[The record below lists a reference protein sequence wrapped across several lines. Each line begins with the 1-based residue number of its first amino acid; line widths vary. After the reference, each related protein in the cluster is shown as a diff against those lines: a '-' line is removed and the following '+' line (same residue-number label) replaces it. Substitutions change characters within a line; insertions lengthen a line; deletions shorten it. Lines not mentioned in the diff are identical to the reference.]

1 MDELTAAGI
10 TDPDLRAS
18 YEECKRLNAL
28 HGKTYYLA
36 TLLLPKA
43 KRPFVH
49 ALYGFARY
57 ADEIVDDLASELSVE
72 EKAEVL
78 SKWGNGVLAD
88 LKKGISQDHVG
99 RALIDTVK
107 RFDIPHEHFEAFL
120 HSMTMDL
127 TVQEYESYED
137 LLEYVYGSAAVI
149 GLEMVPI
156 LGPLHNDAFEAAKK
170 LGIAFQLANFI
181 RDVDEDLDR
190 GRVYLPLKEL
200 GQFGVTREMLEER
213 VLDLP
218 MREADVAIRMKEPSQ
233 ADLIR
238 KRLMGVRMRL
248 YASPDYLAKHG
259 TPERIEDVAQHRLIC
274 QNPTA
279 HQVGA
284 GAMLVAHL
292 MSYEPRSTLKV
303 NNYFGVLQGVLSNL
317 GVGVLPD
324 YLTQDFPNLSR
335 VMPEVESAEVPVFLA
350 YPEELR
356 HSKRVSAFRDFV
368 QEEIISYRKQ
378 LKDQAVS

>member
-10 TDPDLRAS
+10 TDSDLRAS

-28 HGKTYYLA
+28 HGKTYFLA

-57 ADEIVDDLASELSVE
+57 ADEIVDDLASELSIE
-72 EKAEVL
+72 EKAEAL
-78 SKWGNGVLAD
+78 SNWGNGVLAD
-88 LKKGISQDHVG
+88 LKKGTSDDHVG

-127 TVQEYESYED
+127 TVQEYETYED

-190 GRVYLPLKEL
+190 GRVYLPIKEL
-200 GQFGVTREMLEER
+200 AQFGVSREMLEER
-213 VLDLP
+213 VLTPEIVEALKFQIARVRQLQAEAAPGIAMLEATSRPCIEAASTLYCGIVDEVEKIGYDIFNQRAKTSTGRR
-218 MREADVAIRMKEPSQ
+218 MRVAGAAFM
-233 ADLIR
+233 
-238 KRLMGVRMRL
+238 KRL
-248 YASPDYLAKHG
+248 
-259 TPERIEDVAQHRLIC
+259 
-274 QNPTA
+274 
-279 HQVGA
+279 
-284 GAMLVAHL
+284 LV
-292 MSYEPRSTLKV
+292 
-303 NNYFGVLQGVLSNL
+303 
-317 GVGVLPD
+317 
-324 YLTQDFPNLSR
+324 SR
-335 VMPEVESAEVPVFLA
+335 
-350 YPEELR
+350 
-356 HSKRVSAFRDFV
+356 
-368 QEEIISYRKQ
+368 
-378 LKDQAVS
+378 

>member
-57 ADEIVDDLASELSVE
+57 ADEIVDDLASELSIK
-72 EKAEVL
+72 EKSEAL
-78 SKWGNGVLAD
+78 SNWGNGVLAD
-88 LKKGISQDHVG
+88 LKKGTSEDHVG

-127 TVQEYESYED
+127 TVQEYETYED

-190 GRVYLPLKEL
+190 GRVYLPIKEL
-200 GQFGVTREMLEER
+200 AQFGVTREMLEER
-213 VLDLP
+213 VL
-218 MREADVAIRMKEPSQ
+218 
-233 ADLIR
+233 
-238 KRLMGVRMRL
+238 
-248 YASPDYLAKHG
+248 
-259 TPERIEDVAQHRLIC
+259 TPEIIEALKFQIARVRQLQAEAAPGIAMLEATSRPCIEAASTLYCGIVDEVEKIGYDIFNQRAKTSTARRIRV
-274 QNPTA
+274 
-279 HQVGA
+279 A
-284 GAMLVAHL
+284 GAAFIKRHL
-292 MSYEPRSTLKV
+292 I
-303 NNYFGVLQGVLSNL
+303 
-317 GVGVLPD
+317 
-324 YLTQDFPNLSR
+324 SR
-335 VMPEVESAEVPVFLA
+335 
-350 YPEELR
+350 
-356 HSKRVSAFRDFV
+356 
-368 QEEIISYRKQ
+368 
-378 LKDQAVS
+378 

>member
-28 HGKTYYLA
+28 HGKTYFLA

-57 ADEIVDDLASELSVE
+57 ADEIVDDLASELSIE
-72 EKAEVL
+72 EKAQAL
-78 SKWGNGVLAD
+78 STWGDGVLAD
-88 LKKGISQDHVG
+88 LKKGTSDDHVG

-127 TVQEYESYED
+127 TVQEYETYED

-156 LGPLHNDAFEAAKK
+156 LGPLHQDAYEAAKK

-190 GRVYLPLKEL
+190 GRVYLPIKEL
-200 GQFGVTREMLEER
+200 AQFGVTREMLEER
-213 VLDLP
+213 VL
-218 MREADVAIRMKEPSQ
+218 
-233 ADLIR
+233 
-238 KRLMGVRMRL
+238 
-248 YASPDYLAKHG
+248 
-259 TPERIEDVAQHRLIC
+259 TPEIIEALKFQIARVRQLQAEAAPGIAMLEVSSRPCIEAASTLYCGIVDEVEKIGYDIFNQRAKTSTGRRIRV
-274 QNPTA
+274 
-279 HQVGA
+279 A
-284 GAMLVAHL
+284 GAAFIKRQLI
-292 MSYEPRSTLKV
+292 
-303 NNYFGVLQGVLSNL
+303 
-317 GVGVLPD
+317 
-324 YLTQDFPNLSR
+324 SR
-335 VMPEVESAEVPVFLA
+335 
-350 YPEELR
+350 
-356 HSKRVSAFRDFV
+356 
-368 QEEIISYRKQ
+368 
-378 LKDQAVS
+378 

>member
-1 MDELTAAGI
+1 VDELTAAGI

-28 HGKTYYLA
+28 HGKTYFLA

-57 ADEIVDDLASELSVE
+57 ADEIVDDLASELSIE
-72 EKAEVL
+72 EKAEAL
-78 SKWGNGVLAD
+78 SNWGNGVLAD
-88 LKKGISQDHVG
+88 LKKGTSDDHVG

-127 TVQEYESYED
+127 TVQEYETYED

-190 GRVYLPLKEL
+190 GRVYLPIKEL
-200 GQFGVTREMLEER
+200 AQFGVTREMLEER
-213 VLDLP
+213 VL
-218 MREADVAIRMKEPSQ
+218 
-233 ADLIR
+233 
-238 KRLMGVRMRL
+238 
-248 YASPDYLAKHG
+248 
-259 TPERIEDVAQHRLIC
+259 TPEIVEALKFQIARVRQLQAEAAPGIAMLEASSRPCIEAASTLYCGIVDEVEKIGYDIFNQRAKTSTGRRIRV
-274 QNPTA
+274 
-279 HQVGA
+279 A
-284 GAMLVAHL
+284 GAAFIKRQLI
-292 MSYEPRSTLKV
+292 
-303 NNYFGVLQGVLSNL
+303 
-317 GVGVLPD
+317 
-324 YLTQDFPNLSR
+324 SR
-335 VMPEVESAEVPVFLA
+335 
-350 YPEELR
+350 
-356 HSKRVSAFRDFV
+356 
-368 QEEIISYRKQ
+368 
-378 LKDQAVS
+378 

>member
-1 MDELTAAGI
+1 MDELSAAGI

-88 LKKGISQDHVG
+88 LKKGTSQDHVG
-99 RALIDTVK
+99 RALIDTVN

-137 LLEYVYGSAAVI
+137 LIEYVYGSAAVI

-213 VLDLP
+213 VL
-218 MREADVAIRMKEPSQ
+218 
-233 ADLIR
+233 
-238 KRLMGVRMRL
+238 
-248 YASPDYLAKHG
+248 
-259 TPERIEDVAQHRLIC
+259 TPEIIDALKFQITRVRQLQAEAAAGIKMLEASSRPCIEAASTLYCGIVDEVEKIGYDIFNHRAKTSTTRRIRV
-274 QNPTA
+274 
-279 HQVGA
+279 A
-284 GAMLVAHL
+284 GAAFVKRQLV
-292 MSYEPRSTLKV
+292 
-303 NNYFGVLQGVLSNL
+303 
-317 GVGVLPD
+317 
-324 YLTQDFPNLSR
+324 SR
-335 VMPEVESAEVPVFLA
+335 
-350 YPEELR
+350 
-356 HSKRVSAFRDFV
+356 
-368 QEEIISYRKQ
+368 
-378 LKDQAVS
+378 

>member
-72 EKAEVL
+72 EKADAL
-78 SKWGNGVLAD
+78 STWGNGVLAD
-88 LKKGISQDHVG
+88 LKKGTSKDHVG

-127 TVQEYESYED
+127 TVQEYETYED

-156 LGPLHNDAFEAAKK
+156 LGPLHNDAYEAAKK

-190 GRVYLPLKEL
+190 GRVYLPIKEL
-200 GQFGVTREMLEER
+200 AQFGVTREMLEER
-213 VLDLP
+213 VL
-218 MREADVAIRMKEPSQ
+218 
-233 ADLIR
+233 
-238 KRLMGVRMRL
+238 
-248 YASPDYLAKHG
+248 
-259 TPERIEDVAQHRLIC
+259 TPEIIEALKFQIARVRQLQAES
-274 QNPTA
+274 A
-279 HQVGA
+279 A
-284 GAMLVAHL
+284 GIAMLEAT
-292 MSYEPRSTLKV
+292 SRPCIEAASTLYCGIV
-303 NNYFGVLQGVLSNL
+303 
-317 GVGVLPD
+317 D
-324 YLTQDFPNLSR
+324 
-335 VMPEVESAEVPVFLA
+335 EVEKIGYDIFNQRAKTSTARRIRVAGGAFIK
-350 YPEELR
+350 R
-356 HSKRVSAFRDFV
+356 HL
-368 QEEIISYRKQ
+368 ISR
-378 LKDQAVS
+378 

>member
-88 LKKGISQDHVG
+88 LKKGTSQDHVG
-99 RALIDTVK
+99 RALIDTVN

-127 TVQEYESYED
+127 TVQEYESYDD

-213 VLDLP
+213 VLTP
-218 MREADVAIRMKEPSQ
+218 EIIEALKFQIARVRQLQAEAAAGIKMLEPSSRPCIE
-233 ADLIR
+233 AASTLYCGIVDEVEKIGYDIFNHRAKTSTARRIR
-238 KRLMGVRMRL
+238 V
-248 YASPDYLAKHG
+248 
-259 TPERIEDVAQHRLIC
+259 
-274 QNPTA
+274 
-279 HQVGA
+279 A
-284 GAMLVAHL
+284 GAAFVKRHLV
-292 MSYEPRSTLKV
+292 
-303 NNYFGVLQGVLSNL
+303 
-317 GVGVLPD
+317 
-324 YLTQDFPNLSR
+324 SR
-335 VMPEVESAEVPVFLA
+335 
-350 YPEELR
+350 
-356 HSKRVSAFRDFV
+356 
-368 QEEIISYRKQ
+368 
-378 LKDQAVS
+378 